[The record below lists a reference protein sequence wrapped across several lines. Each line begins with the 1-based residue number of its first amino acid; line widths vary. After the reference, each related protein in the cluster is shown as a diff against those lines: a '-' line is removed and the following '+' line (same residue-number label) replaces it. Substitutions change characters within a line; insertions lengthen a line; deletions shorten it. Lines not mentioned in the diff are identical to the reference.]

1 MDTFLETLFFFFCNT
16 ETDRVRSKW
25 MNSSVVSW
33 IDPSFPPFVLFM
45 TVISNEWTNVTNITK
60 TNGNVTISDWL
71 YKK

>member
-1 MDTFLETLFFFFCNT
+1 MDTFLETLFFFATN

-45 TVISNEWTNVTNITK
+45 TVISNEWIK
-60 TNGNVTISDWL
+60 GNVIISDWL
-71 YKK
+71 YKKWG